1 MTAPLTRHAVW
12 RHTGLLAAK
21 RDPNL
26 TEVYVRDVSLGYQ
39 SSCSEL
45 CQEPEA
51 EAQSRHLWQEQ
62 NRRSDECASI
72 PDSDSGTAA
81 LERPRCA
88 VFAELSDAQK
98 EALCGSLSWDAGST
112 ERFSVCARKRLREVE
127 VALSGVCGRLDHIE
141 QHSGAIIGARWS
153 KSLEGRLQHV
163 EAALLTKPSVNGRCY
178 WLAS

>member
-51 EAQSRHLWQEQ
+51 EAQSRQLWKGHDVQCLL
-62 NRRSDECASI
+62 NFLMRRRRLFADRCL
-72 PDSDSGTAA
+72 GMQA
-81 LERPRCA
+81 LRNDFL
-88 VFAELSDAQK
+88 FAPESAF
-98 EALCGSLSWDAGST
+98 G
-112 ERFSVCARKRLREVE
+112 RLR
-127 VALSGVCGRLDHIE
+127 
-141 QHSGAIIGARWS
+141 
-153 KSLEGRLQHV
+153 SL
-163 EAALLTKPSVNGRCY
+163 
-178 WLAS
+178 